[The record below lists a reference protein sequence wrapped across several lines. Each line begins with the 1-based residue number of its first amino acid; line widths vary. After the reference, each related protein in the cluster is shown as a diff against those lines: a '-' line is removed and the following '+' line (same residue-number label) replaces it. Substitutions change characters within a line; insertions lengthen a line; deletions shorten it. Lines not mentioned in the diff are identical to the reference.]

1 MKETTI
7 ITTVE
12 ITEVLKN
19 MPDDYTVD
27 KKSIAEYTKK
37 KIGEVISADDIVVA
51 NVQEFEME
59 KE

>member
-1 MKETTI
+1 MEVTV

-12 ITEVLKN
+12 ITEVLKD
-19 MPDDYTVD
+19 MPNDYTVD
-27 KKSIAEYTKK
+27 KKAIAEFVKR
-37 KIGEVISADDIVVA
+37 KIGEVISADDILVA